1 MNYLQILMMWW
12 SSVSNVRT
20 WIKIIL
26 GTIKIPVS
34 QIGEFMETLRKTRLA
49 KTLLEFDS
57 SINSLRTT
65 GLFLY
70 PLKTSKNLWFSD
82 IFLGYRKRPLAWDGL
97 MFFLLLTLWR
107 QTIIFFKLLLLFL
120 FAVNET
126 RL

>member
-20 WIKIIL
+20 WIKTIL
-26 GTIKIPVS
+26 GTIKIPIS
-34 QIGEFMETLRKTRLA
+34 QIGEFMETLCKTRLA

-57 SINSLRTT
+57 SINSLV
-65 GLFLY
+65 
-70 PLKTSKNLWFSD
+70 PLVSFYTPETSKNLWFSD
-82 IFLGYRKRPLAWDGL
+82 LFLEYRKRTLAWDGL
-97 MFFLLLTLWR
+97 MFPLLLTLWR
-107 QTIIFFKLLLLFL
+107 ETIIFFKLLLLFL